1 MNAHPVVSCFG
12 EGHFVEQIA
21 MPLESLLRNYNTKL
35 KLVSERVYQGQEDYK
50 LLSDGE
56 IVGLTRVLL
65 LNLMRRPGLKP
76 TTQWLGDKTPAYARH
91 LKALNVI
98 FPDCKIFHIV
108 RDPRDV
114 AVSSLFH
121 AKRAA
126 VITDMDGDQEM
137 RRTLLQ
143 NSIARWADTVNAV
156 HQAREMLGPR
166 LLEVKY
172 NDLIDA
178 PRETIPPLFANLD
191 KLAIDDAM
199 LETVLASTAFE
210 AMSGGRKPG
219 DVSEM
224 SFFRSGTSG
233 QYKGDLTAAE
243 IETVETALQA
253 EMQRYGFLEPVSA

>member
-1 MNAHPVVSCFG
+1 MRSSTFFVCGAPKSGTTWLQAIMNAHPVVSCFG

-21 MPLESLLRNYNTKL
+21 MPLEGLLRNYNTKL

-143 NSIARWADTVNAV
+143 NSIARWPI
-156 HQAREMLGPR
+156 R
-166 LLEVKY
+166 
-172 NDLIDA
+172 
-178 PRETIPPLFANLD
+178 
-191 KLAIDDAM
+191 
-199 LETVLASTAFE
+199 
-210 AMSGGRKPG
+210 
-219 DVSEM
+219 
-224 SFFRSGTSG
+224 
-233 QYKGDLTAAE
+233 
-243 IETVETALQA
+243 
-253 EMQRYGFLEPVSA
+253 